1 MEFLI
6 KLYRRVFGKVKKATI
21 PSTEKEQIMDVLND
35 MINQVEAGTAKIDDQ
50 ISELNE
56 INRIIDKAEERAL
69 PFGKSGEAEEFIKS
83 LDDDSLPF
91 GKSGEAEEFIKSLD
105 EVDPVTGRPKGVQER
120 MDDVPDKLL
129 PPTSLNAMLEK
140 LASKTGLTPEQI
152 KKALVDNLNEGYAPN
167 DPKRMRLDENERL
180 EAFLQVK
187 MKFGD
192 EDELIEDIIE
202 GIYGPAINA
211 IKGSGEARTKIPEIP
226 PGLKRFFDED
236 GDFVDDAAKKE
247 FEEKILVPPMK
258 VPKKSNVEAVMDE
271 DIDLI
276 KQQKKDLERA
286 EELMADIEN
295 FGKSFDEI
303 MQMVQDEKVIPFKP
317 KKAMGG
323 RVQLKDGGGPKIT
336 RRSLLQMMGAGI
348 GSLMMPRG
356 AKKVADAMAPTIK
369 KIVPAPGMPDWF
381 PLLAQQIKTK
391 GKKVREPDYADFTSG
406 GDTTVRYELKSK
418 DLAGDKIFLEEDMQ
432 TGTVS
437 IYGRG
442 DDYQQVSMDYF
453 PGSRSVDKSGRIRE
467 TEPDFE
473 MMEFA
478 KGEIQDVENFGGID
492 EMSGEL
498 GSWIKLSGIDKT
510 AKKQLEEVKKLFK
523 EETKDPNVDVDEF
536 AEGGGVGSLFKRK
549 A

>member
-1 MEFLI
+1 MEFLFR
-6 KLYRRVFGKVKKATI
+6 LYNRIFGKVKKAGI
-21 PSTEKEQIMDVLND
+21 QSTEKEQIMDLLND
-35 MINQVEAGTAKIDDQ
+35 MITQLKQGTAKIDDQ
-50 ISELNE
+50 ISELTE
-56 INRIIDKAEERAL
+56 INRIIDKAEERTKSTAMEKLSMPEDEFNEMINKLPDDDPL

-140 LASKTGLTPEQI
+140 LASKTGLTSEQI

-167 DPKRMRLDENERL
+167 DPKRMKLDDNERL

-192 EDELIEDIIE
+192 EDELLEDIIE
-202 GIYGPAINA
+202 GFYSPTLDAFKEAGEEVSD
-211 IKGSGEARTKIPEIP
+211 IKT
-226 PGLKRFFDED
+226 LKE
-236 GDFVDDAAKKE
+236 
-247 FEEKILVPPMK
+247 P
-258 VPKKSNVEAVMDE
+258 KSNIEAVMDD
-271 DIDLI
+271 DIGLI

-317 KKAMGG
+317 KKKATGG
-323 RVQLKDGGGPKIT
+323 RVQLKDGGGPKIG
-336 RRSLLQMMGAGI
+336 RRGFLGMLGAGI

-369 KIVPAPGMPDWF
+369 KIMPAPGMPDWF

-406 GDTTVRYELKSK
+406 GDTTVRYELKNK

-432 TGTVS
+432 TGAVS
-437 IYGRG
+437 IFGRG

-453 PGSRSVDKSGRIRE
+453 PGPRTVDKQGRIRE
-467 TEPDFE
+467 AEPNFE

-492 EMSGEL
+492 EMRGDL
-498 GSWIKLSGIDKT
+498 GTWIKLSGIDKT

-523 EETKDPNVDVDEF
+523 EQTKDPTPPEPPTGSKEF
-536 AEGGGVGSLFKRK
+536 SEGGGVGSLFKRK

>member
-1 MEFLI
+1 MEILI
-6 KLYRRVFGKVKKATI
+6 RLYNRIFGKVKKASI

-35 MINQVEAGTAKIDDQ
+35 MINQVDAGTAKIDDQ

-56 INRIIDKAEERAL
+56 INRIIDKAEERAKSTAMEKLSMPEDEFNKMINKL
-69 PFGKSGEAEEFIKS
+69 P
-83 LDDDSLPF
+83 D
-91 GKSGEAEEFIKSLD
+91 D
-105 EVDPVTGRPKGVQER
+105 EVDPVTGRPKSVQER

-129 PPTSLNAMLEK
+129 PPKSLNAMLEK

-167 DPKRMRLDENERL
+167 DPKRMKLDDNERL

-192 EDELIEDIIE
+192 EDELLEDIIE
-202 GIYGPAINA
+202 GFYRPTLDAFKEAGEEVSD
-211 IKGSGEARTKIPEIP
+211 IKS
-226 PGLKRFFDED
+226 LKE
-236 GDFVDDAAKKE
+236 
-247 FEEKILVPPMK
+247 P
-258 VPKKSNVEAVMDE
+258 KSNIEAVMD
-271 DIDLI
+271 DDLKAT

-303 MQMVQDEKVIPFKP
+303 MQMVQDEKVIPFMKFKPNPKP
-317 KKAMGG
+317 KKAEGG
-323 RVQLKDGGGPKIT
+323 VINRVGLRDGGGPKIT
-336 RRSLLQMMGAGI
+336 RRNLLQMMGAGI
-348 GSLMMPRG
+348 GSLMMPKG
-356 AKKVADAMAPTIK
+356 AKKVADAMAPAVK
-369 KIVPAPGMPDWF
+369 KIMPAPGMPDWF

-406 GDTTVRYELKSK
+406 GDTTVRYELKDK
-418 DLAGDKIFLEEDMQ
+418 NLAGDKIFLEEDMQ

-437 IYGRG
+437 IFGRG

-467 TEPDFE
+467 SEPDFE

-478 KGEIQDVENFGGID
+478 KGEIQDIENFGGID
-492 EMSGEL
+492 EMRGDL
-498 GSWIKLSGIDKT
+498 GTWIKLSGIDKT

-523 EETKDPNVDVDEF
+523 EQTKDPNIEADEF

>member
-35 MINQVEAGTAKIDDQ
+35 MINQVDAGTAKIDDQ

-56 INRIIDKAEERAL
+56 INRIIDKAEERAKSMEPMYRL
-69 PFGKSGEAEEFIKS
+69 P
-83 LDDDSLPF
+83 D
-91 GKSGEAEEFIKSLD
+91 D

-192 EDELIEDIIE
+192 EDELLEDIIE
-202 GIYGPAINA
+202 GFYGPAINA

-258 VPKKSNVEAVMDE
+258 VPKKSNIESVMDE

-303 MQMVQDEKVIPFKP
+303 MQMVQDEKVIPLMKFQPNPKP
-317 KKAMGG
+317 KKKATGG

-336 RRSLLQMMGAGI
+336 RRNLLQMMGAGI

-356 AKKVADAMAPTIK
+356 AKKVADAMAPAVK
-369 KIVPAPGMPDWF
+369 KIMPAPGMPDWF

-406 GDTTVRYELKSK
+406 GDTTVRYELKDK

-437 IYGRG
+437 IFGRG

-478 KGEIQDVENFGGID
+478 KGEIQDIENFGGID
-492 EMSGEL
+492 EMRGDL

>member
-35 MINQVEAGTAKIDDQ
+35 MINQVDAGTAKIDDQ

-56 INRIIDKAEERAL
+56 INRIIDKAEERA
-69 PFGKSGEAEEFIKS
+69 KSTAMEKLSMPEEEFNKMINK
-83 LDDDSLPF
+83 LPD
-91 GKSGEAEEFIKSLD
+91 D
-105 EVDPVTGRPKGVQER
+105 EVDPVTGRPKDVQER
-120 MDDVPDKLL
+120 MDEVPDKLL
-129 PPTSLNAMLEK
+129 PPKSLNAMLEK

-187 MKFGD
+187 MKFGN

-258 VPKKSNVEAVMDE
+258 VPKKSNIESVMDE

-303 MQMVQDEKVIPFKP
+303 MQMVQDEKVIPLMKFQPNPKP
-317 KKAMGG
+317 KKKATGG

-336 RRSLLQMMGAGI
+336 RRNLLQMMGAGI

-356 AKKVADAMAPTIK
+356 AKKVADAMAPAVK
-369 KIVPAPGMPDWF
+369 KIMPAPGMPDWF
-381 PLLAQQIKTK
+381 PLLVQQIRTK

-406 GDTTVRYELKSK
+406 GDTTVRYELKNK

-432 TGTVS
+432 TGAVS

-478 KGEIQDVENFGGID
+478 KGEYQDIENFGGID
-492 EMSGEL
+492 EMRGEL

>member
-1 MEFLI
+1 MEILI
-6 KLYRRVFGKVKKATI
+6 RLYNRIFGKVKKASI

-35 MINQVEAGTAKIDDQ
+35 MINQVDAGTAKIDDQ

-56 INRIIDKAEERAL
+56 INRIIDKAEERAKSTAMEKLSMPEDEFNKMINKL
-69 PFGKSGEAEEFIKS
+69 P
-83 LDDDSLPF
+83 D
-91 GKSGEAEEFIKSLD
+91 D
-105 EVDPVTGRPKGVQER
+105 EVDPVTGRPKSVQER

-129 PPTSLNAMLEK
+129 PPKSLNAMLEK

-167 DPKRMRLDENERL
+167 DPKRMKLDDNERL

-192 EDELIEDIIE
+192 EDELLEDIIE
-202 GIYGPAINA
+202 GFYRPTLDAFKEAGEEVSD
-211 IKGSGEARTKIPEIP
+211 IKS
-226 PGLKRFFDED
+226 LKE
-236 GDFVDDAAKKE
+236 
-247 FEEKILVPPMK
+247 P
-258 VPKKSNVEAVMDE
+258 KSNIEAVMD
-271 DIDLI
+271 DDLKAT

-303 MQMVQDEKVIPFKP
+303 MQMVQDEKVIPFMKFQPNPKP
-317 KKAMGG
+317 KKKATGG

-336 RRSLLQMMGAGI
+336 RRNLLQMMGAGI
-348 GSLMMPRG
+348 GSLMMPKG
-356 AKKVADAMAPTIK
+356 AKKVADAMAPAVK
-369 KIVPAPGMPDWF
+369 KIMPAPGMPDWF

-406 GDTTVRYELKSK
+406 GDTTVRYELKNK

-437 IYGRG
+437 IFGRG

-467 TEPDFE
+467 SEPDFE

-478 KGEIQDVENFGGID
+478 KGEIQDIENFGGID
-492 EMSGEL
+492 EMRGDL

-523 EETKDPNVDVDEF
+523 EQTKDPNIEPDEF